1 MNGQDFSLTFFSCA
15 NGNFFFCSPDEV
27 SGRQDKVSRRDV
39 LSAGTCI
46 ISLFLKLQVVINM

>member
-1 MNGQDFSLTFFSCA
+1 MNGQDFSLTFFFLC
-15 NGNFFFCSPDEV
+15 GWIFFCSPDEV

-46 ISLFLKLQVVINM
+46 ISLSLKLQVVINM

>member
-1 MNGQDFSLTFFSCA
+1 MDF
-15 NGNFFFCSPDEV
+15 FFFCSPDEV

-46 ISLFLKLQVVINM
+46 ISLSLKLQVVINM

>member
-1 MNGQDFSLTFFSCA
+1 MNGQDFSLTFISCA
-15 NGNFFFCSPDEV
+15 NGFFFCSPDEV

-46 ISLFLKLQVVINM
+46 ISLSLKLQVVINM

>member
-1 MNGQDFSLTFFSCA
+1 MNGKDFSLTFISCA
-15 NGNFFFCSPDEV
+15 NGFFFCSPDEV

-46 ISLFLKLQVVINM
+46 ISLSLKLQVVINM

>member
-1 MNGQDFSLTFFSCA
+1 MNGQDFSLTFISCA
-15 NGNFFFCSPDEV
+15 NGFLFCSPDEV

-46 ISLFLKLQVVINM
+46 ISLSLKLQVVINM